1 MKTTKALF
9 IIVFL
14 FGFVLNTKSKPK
26 DEGIVVLNKPGYPY
40 IFELNIGETHVFK
53 RIDKL
58 NDVQKKIK
66 LISVEPF
73 IEKNYWFKDIGL
85 DYNFYQFKVKL
96 EVDGNIVNLFHRPY
110 EMPLTANG
118 LRIYIENIKKFDESA
133 IYGKCGN
140 LEKDVRIS
148 LRLENESWGPENL
161 VFPINDY
168 LWHSAVYK
176 NTWSSL
182 VPFNHLYYHR
192 GEDFGAIPGKLNV
205 VSPCDGLI
213 TKSPLPNGDGGSNG
227 ICILNDDGVE
237 WRFAHMDIE
246 NINKKHSEG
255 NFIKAGEIIG
265 KTGMTWNGKKSQT
278 NDPHLHVHLSI
289 NNIKLASFPF
299 LMEMYLKKY
308 PDPVIAVAGGYRF
321 AVVGDTLNLDASR
334 SIANNSKQIKEY
346 KWKLSNGK
354 IINKATAKKTYY
366 KPGIYSEELIVTTND
381 ESIDRDFLYVTV
393 YDTLQ
398 IQNLKFPKGWAY
410 YYPLRGIRPESE
422 VLFWNRM
429 TNLAYNVKINYG
441 DDNNWYVIKEES
453 KHIYKNPGRYV
464 VTLITNDSE
473 DNSYSLKMEV
483 VVENCK

>member
-1 MKTTKALF
+1 MKTIKALF
-9 IIVFL
+9 IIAFL
-14 FGFVLNTKSKPK
+14 FGSTLNSKSTPK
-26 DEGIVVLNKPGYPY
+26 NDGKVILNKPGYPY
-40 IFELNIGETHVFK
+40 IFELNIGETHIFK
-53 RIDKL
+53 KIDQF
-58 NDVQKKIK
+58 NEVQKKIK
-66 LISVEPF
+66 LISVKPF
-73 IEKNYWFKDIGL
+73 TEKNYWFKDLEL
-85 DYNFYQFKVKL
+85 DHNFYQFKVKL

-110 EMPLTANG
+110 EMPLTTNG

-182 VPFNHLYYHR
+182 VPFNQLYYHR

-227 ICILNDDGVE
+227 ICILNADGVE

-255 NFIKAGEIIG
+255 SFINTGEIIG

-289 NNIKLASFPF
+289 DNKKLASFPI
-299 LMEMYLKKY
+299 LMEMYLRKY
-308 PDPVIAVAGGYRF
+308 SDPVIAIAGGYRF

-334 SIANNSKQIKEY
+334 SIGNNTKKIKEY
-346 KWKLSNGK
+346 KWKLSNK
-354 IINKATAKKTYY
+354 NIINKATAKITYT
-366 KPGIYSEELIVTTND
+366 KPGIYSEELIVKTND
-381 ESIDRDFLYVTV
+381 GFIDRDFLYVTV
-393 YDTLQ
+393 YDTIQ
-398 IQNLKFPKGWAY
+398 SQNLNFPKGWAY
-410 YYPLRGIRPESE
+410 YHPLRGIRSGSD

-429 TNLAYNVKINYG
+429 TNSEFNVKINFG
-441 DDNNWYVIKEES
+441 DDKNWYIIEKES
-453 KHIYKNPGRYV
+453 KHTYKKPGRYV
-464 VTLITNDSE
+464 VTLLSKDSE
-473 DNSYSLKMEV
+473 ENSYTLKMEV
-483 VVENCK
+483 MVEE